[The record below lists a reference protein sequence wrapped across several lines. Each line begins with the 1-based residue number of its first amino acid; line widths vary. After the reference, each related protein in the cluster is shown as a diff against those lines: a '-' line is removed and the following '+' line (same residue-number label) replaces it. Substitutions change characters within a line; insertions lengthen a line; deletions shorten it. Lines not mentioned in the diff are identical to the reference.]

1 MYGYSMAKEDQF
13 NDWLHQI
20 NKACGSFG
28 AEPLDSDFAGSIREH
43 RSGSLKL
50 SIVEVASARLY
61 RSKSEL
67 LRSDGDH
74 FYAAFQL
81 NGSAFMEQ
89 GDSKAALEQGDVIL
103 IDSTKPSEFHYRS
116 GSRQLSLILPR
127 KLVEQNLRFARIRC
141 GERISAS
148 SPVAAMAHRLILDS
162 MSQPN
167 LSRGESEAALDA
179 VVSLLRPAITGADVE
194 TDPHERLFSKAVA
207 FIDQHICCD
216 TLCPE
221 LVAKEVGVSVRG
233 LYRIFSKKGLVV
245 AQYIKA
251 RRLDLCA
258 ESLRQSGSQQKLS
271 ALGYFWGFVDSS
283 HFCSAFKARFG
294 VPPGE
299 YRKRY
304 HNAA

>member
-1 MYGYSMAKEDQF
+1 MNNHAVVKDSQF
-13 NDWLHQI
+13 ERWLHQI
-20 NKACGSFG
+20 NKACGSFS
-28 AEPLDSDFAGSIREH
+28 AEPLSSAFAGSIREH

-50 SIVEVASARLY
+50 SIVDVASARLY
-61 RSKSEL
+61 RSKHEL

-81 NGSAFMEQ
+81 NGSALMEQ
-89 GDSKAALEQGDVIL
+89 GGSKAALERGDVIL
-103 IDSTKPSEFHYRS
+103 IDSTQPSEFQYGS
-116 GSRQLSLILPR
+116 GARQLSLILPR
-127 KLVEQNLRFARIRC
+127 KLVEQSLRFARVRC
-141 GERISAS
+141 GERIPAR

-162 MSQPN
+162 ISQPE
-167 LSRGESEAALDA
+167 LSLGESEAALEA
-179 VVSLLRPAITGADVE
+179 VVSLLRPAITGAE
-194 TDPHERLFSKAVA
+194 GESDPHERLFHKAVA

-271 ALGYFWGFVDSS
+271 ALGYFWGFADSS

-304 HNAA
+304 HSAA